1 MLAVSARELIDTAE
15 APVVGQV
22 AGNNPTKELV
32 GKKLYDGKEGIPPI
46 MGGVKVGSRKVVVIT
61 GASSGLG
68 LWCTKSLVDKG
79 NYFVICGVRDVEKM
93 QRAAEAI
100 GISKDAYYPMR
111 LELGSFESVKNFVA
125 KLKLFLP
132 QRP

>member
-22 AGNNPTKELV
+22 AGNNPTKELT

-46 MGGVKVGSRKVVVIT
+46 MGGIKIGNRKIVVVT

-68 LWCTKSLVDKG
+68 LWATKSLVDKG
-79 NYFVICGVRDVEKM
+79 NYFVICGVRDVKKM
-93 QRAAEAI
+93 QQAAKAI

-111 LELGSFESVKNFVA
+111 LELGSLESVKDFVQN
-125 KLKLFLP
+125 LKLFCP
-132 QRP
+132 